1 MQMTETKD
9 VIRLTLPAK
18 PEFVSIARLASSGA
32 ASRMGYSFDAIEDIK
47 VAVSEACTNA
57 VSHGYKQMETG
68 QIKIVMECD
77 ENALTITVIHNGESF
92 DAGEAL
98 QKLKPIDPYADLDE
112 VNEGGLGLFLINAL
126 MDQVTI
132 STECGVA
139 VRMIK
144 FLSRDGVECIANKVS
159 TTE

>member
-1 MQMTETKD
+1 MTEAND
-9 VIRLTLPAK
+9 VIRLLIPAK
-18 PEFVSIARLASSGA
+18 PEFVSVARLACSGA
-32 ASRMGYSFDAIEDIK
+32 ASRMGYTFDAIEDIK

-57 VSHGYKQMETG
+57 VSHGYGKKGTG
-68 QIKIVMECD
+68 NIQIDLECGSSGM
-77 ENALTITVIHNGESF
+77 AITILHNGESF
-92 DAGEAL
+92 DAGHVL
-98 QKLKPIDPYADLDE
+98 KNLKPIDASAELDK
-112 VNEGGLGLFLINAL
+112 VSEGGLGLFLINAL

-144 FLSRDGVECIANKVS
+144 FLNGDGVGRIANKVS

>member
-1 MQMTETKD
+1 MTETSD
-9 VIRLTLPAK
+9 VIRLSIPAK
-18 PEFVSIARLASSGA
+18 PEFVGIARLACSGA
-32 ASRMGYSFDAIEDIK
+32 ASRMGYSFDAVEDIK

-57 VSHGYKQMETG
+57 VSHGYKQNGIG
-68 QIKIVMECD
+68 QIQVIMECGK
-77 ENALTITVIHNGESF
+77 EALTLTVLHNGESF
-92 DAGEAL
+92 DASEAL
-98 QKLKPIDPYADLDE
+98 QKLRPIDPSADLDD

-139 VRMIK
+139 VRMVK
-144 FLSRDGVECIANKVS
+144 YVTRDGVERIANKVS

>member
-1 MQMTETKD
+1 MTETND
-9 VIRLTLPAK
+9 VIRLTIPAK

-57 VSHGYKQMETG
+57 VSHGYKQMGNG
-68 QIKIVMECD
+68 QIGIVMECGSG
-77 ENALTITVIHNGESF
+77 AMTITVTHNGESF
-92 DAGEAL
+92 DASRVL
-98 QKLKPIDPYADLDE
+98 QELKPLDPSTDLDE
-112 VNEGGLGLFLINAL
+112 VSEGGLGLFLINAL
-126 MDQVTI
+126 MDHVTI
-132 STECGVA
+132 STEYGVA

-144 FLSRDGVECIANKVS
+144 FLNRDGVGHIVDKVS